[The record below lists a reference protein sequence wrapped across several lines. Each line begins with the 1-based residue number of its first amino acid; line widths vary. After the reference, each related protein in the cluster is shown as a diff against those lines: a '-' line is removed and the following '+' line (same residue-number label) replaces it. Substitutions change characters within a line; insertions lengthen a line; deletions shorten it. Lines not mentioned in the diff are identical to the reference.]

1 MVCARTLLVLLFVAV
16 AAVSTDGQARRY
28 TISDLGTL
36 GGDRSN
42 AVSINNA
49 GRVVG
54 KAETADGNTHA
65 FLVQNGVMI
74 DLGTLGGKNS
84 EANRISDTGVI
95 IGRAQVPDGTFH
107 SFVSIGGSELWDIS
121 TIDDRLKDRFSVA
134 VGVNSAGHVVGYVQ
148 THTEHMAARTRVFLF
163 KDFRVT
169 DLGTFGGEDGVVAAI
184 NDAGD
189 VVGYYGL
196 EPHADYADH
205 RGALMSG
212 GVVTSLGSLGGRITT
227 PTDINNSKNVVG
239 FAQLKS
245 GEDHAFLYSGG
256 KLIDLG
262 TLPGGTQSFAYAIN
276 NKNQI
281 VGSANGHT
289 VELRAVLFE
298 DGRVIDL
305 NTLLPPNS
313 GWTLTEARDINDRG
327 QIVGTGVING
337 RQRAFLLTPQ

>member
-1 MVCARTLLVLLFVAV
+1 MTWTRTLTLLLLVAGVIPA
-16 AAVSTDGQARRY
+16 DGQTRRY
-28 TISDLGTL
+28 TIADLGTL

-42 AVSINNA
+42 AVSVNNA

-54 KAETADGNTHA
+54 RAETADGNTHA

-84 EANRISDTGVI
+84 EAARISDTGVI
-95 IGRAQVPDGTFH
+95 VGRAQVPDGTFH
-107 SFVSIGGSELWDIS
+107 SFVSFGGSQLWDVS
-121 TIDDRLKDRFSVA
+121 TIDERLKDRFSVA
-134 VGVNSAGHVVGYVQ
+134 VGVNGAGHVVGYVQ

-163 KDFRVT
+163 KDFRIT

-189 VVGYYGL
+189 VVGYFGL

-205 RGALMSG
+205 RGVLMSNN
-212 GVVTSLGSLGGRITT
+212 VVTNLGSLGGRITT
-227 PTDINNSKNVVG
+227 PTDLNNAKNVVG
-239 FAQLKS
+239 FAQLKG
-245 GEDHAFLYSGG
+245 GEDHAFLYTGG
-256 KLIDLG
+256 KLVDLG
-262 TLPGGTQSFAYAIN
+262 TLPGGSQSFAYAIN
-276 NKNQI
+276 DKNQI

-298 DGRVIDL
+298 NGNVIDL
-305 NTLLPPNS
+305 NTLIPANS
-313 GWTLTEARDINDRG
+313 GWTLTEARDINERG

-337 RQRAFLLTPQ
+337 RQRAFLLTP